1 MFLLARPSIGEDPPQ
16 RGLGDDVLDPVRAK
30 ELPQW
35 SQPRPVDKQHR
46 LAQIAHSIEFHESC
60 VMVGFPVRRDRVP
73 VDEPTDAGAL
83 QQVARIHIP
92 RDDVSLASPARF
104 STGPANG
111 SARGHFTQ
119 LSKTAAESQLHGGRT
134 AKVKIRSSTLA
145 DPTQRCAKY
154 ARTSTFGPTGIS
166 RTPRP
171 GKSGWSGA
179 FTRSIGGSPAIST
192 TTGSG
197 TKK

>member
-111 SARGHFTQ
+111 FARGHFTQ
-119 LSKTAAESQLHGGRT
+119 LRNTAAESQLHWGWSGK
-134 AKVKIRSSTLA
+134 AKIRSSGFA
-145 DPTQRCAKY
+145 DPTRTCAKDVCTW
-154 ARTSTFGPTGIS
+154 AFRT
-166 RTPRP
+166 
-171 GKSGWSGA
+171 
-179 FTRSIGGSPAIST
+179 
-192 TTGSG
+192 
-197 TKK
+197 

>member
-35 SQPRPVDKQHR
+35 SQPRAVDKQHR

-83 QQVARIHIP
+83 CNKLLESTSHVTMYPSRARL
-92 RDDVSLASPARF
+92 VSRRAL
-104 STGPANG
+104 
-111 SARGHFTQ
+111 
-119 LSKTAAESQLHGGRT
+119 RT
-134 AKVKIRSSTLA
+134 DLRA
-145 DPTQRCAKY
+145 
-154 ARTSTFGPTGIS
+154 GI
-166 RTPRP
+166 
-171 GKSGWSGA
+171 
-179 FTRSIGGSPAIST
+179 
-192 TTGSG
+192 
-197 TKK
+197 